1 MQAEA
6 FRRDG
11 FFLQLLELFKR
22 NKSLSF
28 VLLSIYQPAQLGF
41 LLAFSVVVVVVVVFE
56 GRCCFSPSTAFAACM
71 YVPQN
76 TG

>member
-11 FFLQLLELFKR
+11 FFAVAWTVQEKQLLWA
-22 NKSLSF
+22 SSYYP
-28 VLLSIYQPAQLGF
+28 SIYQPAQLGF
-41 LLAFSVVVVVVVVFE
+41 LLAFSVVVVVFE
-56 GRCCFSPSTAFAACM
+56 GRYCFSPSTVFAACM